1 MLSMKA
7 NANRKHGKLDN
18 KAFILFVLLFSH
30 FVNFTACFF
39 FNLKKIILTYTGREL
54 ENKRI

>member
-7 NANRKHGKLDN
+7 DANRKHGKLDN
-18 KAFILFVLLFSH
+18 KAFILFVLLLSCL
-30 FVNFTACFF
+30 VNFTACFF
-39 FNLKKIILTYTGREL
+39 LIQKTILTYTGSEL

>member
-7 NANRKHGKLDN
+7 DANRKHGKLDN
-18 KAFILFVLLFSH
+18 KTFILFVLLLSCL
-30 FVNFTACFF
+30 VNFTACFF
-39 FNLKKIILTYTGREL
+39 LISKTIFTYTGSEL